1 MMKRYLLIFMLLFQ
15 SLQLSAKDYPAALFN
30 IYSDGVTL
38 NTASIQ
44 FAIDYIHAHGGGRL
58 VFNVGRYLTGS
69 IYLKSNVTLHLEEG
83 SVLLGS
89 LNPLNYQ
96 KNNWTAIIFAL
107 HQDNIGITGKGIID
121 GQGQYVARN
130 VINMIGKGLM
140 EDPLRDGRPEAPS
153 RPVLI
158 YFDSC
163 SNILMHGITLHN
175 SSSWV
180 ELYDH
185 CSDLKIDSIHVD
197 SKAFWNNDGI
207 DIADCQ
213 QVAITNSYID
223 ADDDGIC
230 LKSFD
235 EKTGCNDVLIQN
247 CIIRSS
253 ANAIKFGT
261 ASRGEFRDIRIINN
275 KVFNTYRSAVALEA
289 VDGGTIDKVLVDSL
303 DVYNTG
309 NLIFLRIGE
318 RIAGKTGRL
327 ENVQF
332 SNIHAEIAPDKPD
345 KGYEYEG
352 PIEDM
357 PRNISP
363 LIVIAG
369 LPGANISDISFRNI
383 AVKYPGGGNPFFA
396 KVSLDSLN
404 KIPELPKNYPEFS
417 MFGELPAW
425 AIFARYADHLQFDK
439 VDLSCQKDDYR
450 VSIVLDDVHDAAFV
464 SLKIKEHGKKK
475 DFYLHK
481 TKNIDIK

>member
-1 MMKRYLLIFMLLFQ
+1 MMKRYLLIFILLFQ
-15 SLQLSAKDYPAALFN
+15 SLQIFAKDYPAALFN
-30 IYSDGVTL
+30 IYSDGITL
-38 NTASIQ
+38 NTNSIQ
-44 FAIDYIHAHGGGRL
+44 FAIDYIHAQGGGRL

-69 IYLKSNVTLHLEEG
+69 VYLKSNVTLHLEEG
-83 SVLLGS
+83 AVLLGS

-96 KNNWTAIIFAL
+96 KNNWTALVFAF
-107 HQDNIGITGKGIID
+107 HQHNIGITGKGIID

-130 VINMIGKGLM
+130 VINIIGKGLM
-140 EDPLRDGRPEAPS
+140 QDPLTDGRPEAPS

-163 SNILMHGITLHN
+163 SNILMQGITLHH

-185 CSDLKIDSIHVD
+185 CSDLKINNIHVD
-197 SKAFWNNDGI
+197 SKSFWNNDGI
-207 DIADCQ
+207 DIADCSH
-213 QVAITNSYID
+213 VAVTDSYID

-235 EKTGCNDVLIQN
+235 EKSGCSDVLIQN

-261 ASRGEFRDIRIINN
+261 ASHGIFQDVHIINN
-275 KVFNTYRSAVALEA
+275 KVFNTYRSAIALEA
-289 VDGGTIDKVLVDSL
+289 VDGGTVENISVDGL

-318 RIAGKTGRL
+318 RVTGKIGRL

-332 SNIHAEIAPDKPD
+332 SNIHAEIAPNKPD
-345 KGYEYEG
+345 EGYEYEG

-363 LIVIAG
+363 AIVIAG
-369 LPGANISDISFRNI
+369 LPGANISDISFKKITINH
-383 AVKYPGGGNPFFA
+383 PGGGNPFFA
-396 KVSLDSLN
+396 KVPLDSLN
-404 KIPELPKNYPEFS
+404 KISELPKNYPEFS

-425 AIFARYADHLQFDK
+425 AIFARHADRLQFDNM
-439 VDLSCQKDDYR
+439 DLSCQKDDFR
-450 VSIVLDDVHDAAFV
+450 VPIVLDDVHDAQFG
-464 SLKIKEHGKKK
+464 SLKIKKPGKKK

-481 TKNIDIK
+481 TNNINIK